1 MIDRR
6 ISPYDWRQEFSFQ
19 MYRTDCNELHHM
31 SLWAWASSTGNFD
44 LDGFDLV
51 DYRNQFAPVTTAEG
65 LVVEAGGIQY
75 THPTFVFGLVLI
87 QKIGVCTSWELA
99 SRELR
104 LQLIR
109 HWYKLYFLLAL
120 AHSTW

>member
-1 MIDRR
+1 MIGAKNFVFKCTER
-6 ISPYDWRQEFSFQ
+6 IA
-19 MYRTDCNELHHM
+19 MKIHHM
-31 SLWAWASSTGNFD
+31 SLWAWASSTGNLNFD

-65 LVVEAGGIQY
+65 L
-75 THPTFVFGLVLI
+75 
-87 QKIGVCTSWELA
+87 
-99 SRELR
+99 R

>member
-1 MIDRR
+1 
-6 ISPYDWRQEFSFQ
+6 
-19 MYRTDCNELHHM
+19 M

-51 DYRNQFAPVTTAEG
+51 
-65 LVVEAGGIQY
+65 EAVFR
-75 THPTFVFGLVLI
+75 THATFVFGLVLI